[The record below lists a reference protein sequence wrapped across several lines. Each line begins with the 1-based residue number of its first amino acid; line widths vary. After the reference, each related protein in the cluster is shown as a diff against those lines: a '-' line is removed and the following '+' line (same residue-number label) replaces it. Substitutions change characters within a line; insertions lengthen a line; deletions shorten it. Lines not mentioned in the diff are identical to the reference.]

1 MVRTIYTI
9 WIGLL
14 LLWLI
19 TSVSVKPSQR
29 RQPPASRL
37 GQMILVIAGFGLI
50 FDESIP
56 FEWLHTRLWPDA
68 QAAWIAGLALTI
80 AGALFAIWARFSLG
94 RNWSSSVT
102 VKQGH
107 ELQRSGPYAIVRH
120 PIYSGLLLA
129 LLGTAIAFGE
139 IRGLIG
145 VALAGI
151 GWRLKS
157 LVEER
162 FMLEEFGEQYT
173 RYRHDVN
180 ALIPFVY

>member
-1 MVRTIYTI
+1 MRGIALAELLLCWIAWWYPFLFRAPHFQNRPSITVPWPTR
-9 WIGLL
+9 IGLL
-14 LLWLI
+14 LE
-19 TSVSVKPSQR
+19 TSAFGISFYFHLP
-29 RQPPASRL
+29 
-37 GQMILVIAGFGLI
+37 IL
-50 FDESIP
+50 ES
-56 FEWLHTRLWPDA
+56 
-68 QAAWIAGLALTI
+68 
-80 AGALFAIWARFSLG
+80 AGALRTVLGMAVGVPAVAMAWGSVTHLG
-94 RNWSSSVT
+94 R
-102 VKQGH
+102 QFRLHAGLYDDH
-107 ELQRSGPYAIVRH
+107 ELVRTGPYAIVRH